1 MSITSTRRVSTSLAY
16 SQRAGGYDA
25 GSGGQ
30 SFVENIDT
38 SNNVSVNNEENRG
51 RSGYAQARADSQ
63 PEESYLVSEPVSNV
77 AENGVSGAVLQPSVS
92 VEAMIDN
99 DDDNASVY
107 QNKSVNIYGANQ
119 AISAPEEE
127 AVDNPYLRYFYENNE
142 VIEDV
147 DEFV

>member
-16 SQRAGGYDA
+16 SQRAGGYEA

-38 SNNVSVNNEENRG
+38 SNNVSVSNEENRG
-51 RSGYAQARADSQ
+51 RGGYARQRADDLLD
-63 PEESYLVSEPVSNV
+63 EEAFV
-77 AENGVSGAVLQPSVS
+77 AAQADNAAESGVSGAVLTPSVS
-92 VEAMIDN
+92 VGAMIDN
-99 DDDNASVY
+99 DDDQASVY

-127 AVDNPYLRYFYENNE
+127 TVDNPYLRYFYENNE
-142 VIEDV
+142 VIEDI